1 MRNRKICAVGM
12 GSLLAFTV
20 LFPGLLPV
28 HAAATSTVTFR
39 AGNVGTFDTSKIS
52 SIDGKLEV
60 TENYL
65 KFTVEKGDDLSEFFA
80 DDAALDSTLAYCL
93 DVEENYFLKDCDSY
107 GASVGASNFHN
118 TEYVLDYGVLVD
130 GVSYTV
136 YYVDKESGEQITAPT
151 IAYRNK
157 GESVEVTP
165 LSIAGYTTTDEPVT
179 LTLSE
184 SGENEVT
191 FYYTAS
197 EEQTTVVNTIV
208 NTTAAGQTTTAAG
221 ADANAADGANAAAGG
236 NDGGNAAGA
245 DAQQVED
252 IADEQTPLDAGANG
266 DADNGETTIEDE
278 DVPLQAGFAQSVKG
292 YVIPI
297 TVGIFAAA
305 LIVAAV
311 ILLYRKKKT
320 AKVKTK

>member
-1 MRNRKICAVGM
+1 MKNRKICAVGM

-20 LFPGLLPV
+20 WFPGSLPV

-165 LSIAGYTTTDEPVT
+165 LSIAGYTTTDEAVT

-184 SGENEVT
+184 SGGNEVT

-208 NTTAAGQTTTAAG
+208 NTTTTGQTTTVA
-221 ADANAADGANAAAGG
+221 GANAAAGG
-236 NDGGNAAGA
+236 NDGGNADGA
-245 DAQQVED
+245 DAQQVEN

-278 DVPLQAGFAQSVKG
+278 DVPLQAGIAQSLKENV
-292 YVIPI
+292 VP
-297 TVGIFAAA
+297 VAAGIFVAA
-305 LIVAAV
+305 LVVATG
-311 ILLYRKKKT
+311 IILYRKKKT
-320 AKVKTK
+320 AKVKTR

>member
-1 MRNRKICAVGM
+1 MKNRKICAVGM

-20 LFPGLLPV
+20 LFPGSLPV

-130 GVSYTV
+130 GVCYTV

-165 LSIAGYTTTDEPVT
+165 LSIAGYTTTDEPVM

-184 SGENEVT
+184 SGGNEVT

-197 EEQTTVVNTIV
+197 EEQTTVVNAIV
-208 NTTAAGQTTTAAG
+208 NTTTTGQTTTAA
-221 ADANAADGANAAAGG
+221 GANAAAGG
-236 NDGGNAAGA
+236 NDGGNADGA
-245 DAQQVED
+245 DAQQVEN

-278 DVPLQAGFAQSVKG
+278 DVPLQAGIAQSLKENV
-292 YVIPI
+292 VP
-297 TVGIFAAA
+297 VAAGIFVAA
-305 LIVAAV
+305 LVVATG
-311 ILLYRKKKT
+311 IILYRKKKT
-320 AKVKTK
+320 AKVKTR

>member
-1 MRNRKICAVGM
+1 M
-12 GSLLAFTV
+12 GSLLAFSV
-20 LFPGLLPV
+20 LFPGSLPV

-65 KFTVEKGDDLSEFFA
+65 KFTVEKGDDLSDFFA

-165 LSIAGYTTTDEPVT
+165 LSIAGYPTTDEPVT

-184 SGENEVT
+184 SGGNEVT

-208 NTTAAGQTTTAAG
+208 NTTTTGQTTTAAG
-221 ADANAADGANAAAGG
+221 AANGANAAAGG
-236 NDGGNAAGA
+236 NDGGNADGA
-245 DAQQVED
+245 DAQQVEN

-278 DVPLQAGFAQSVKG
+278 DVPLQAGFAQSVKA

-305 LIVAAV
+305 LIVAVV